1 MSTIHLISDQE
12 IVIEK
17 WRPLLALDHNIE
29 VYRQYPVVISDNPNI
44 IIVQTTFVDNNA
56 LDIANI
62 KKSPCKFLIIGDHWP
77 EENQVAVLVA
87 GAAGYCDCNESTSVI
102 LKAVESI
109 LQGDIW
115 MQRHLITKVIG
126 SLVQM
131 TNTQSPVPVTNASKL
146 DCLSSREL
154 DVARLI
160 RQGVCNKDI
169 ASKLFISERTVKA
182 HLTSIFAKL
191 NVTNR
196 LHLGILLKEVDE

>member
-1 MSTIHLISDQE
+1 MIHLISDQDA
-12 IVIEK
+12 VIEK
-17 WRPLLALDHNIE
+17 WRPLLALDHYIE
-29 VYRQYPVVISDNPNI
+29 VYRQYPTTIADNPNI
-44 IIVQTTFVDNNA
+44 SIVQTTFIDNNT
-56 LDIANI
+56 LDIASI
-62 KKSPCKFLIIGDHWP
+62 KQSPCRFLIIGDHWS

-87 GAAGYCDCNESTSVI
+87 GAAGYCDCNEATSVI

-126 SLVQM
+126 SLVQL
-131 TNTQSPVPVTNASKL
+131 TSIPPPSKL
-146 DCLSSREL
+146 NSAKLTCLSSREL